1 MANQV
6 SLDYYML
13 IKKVGDAI
21 MQKNKQTK
29 LKETMCPFIASE
41 LKNFR
46 ERQGLSQEAFAKKL
60 QISLRSYSDLE
71 HEITLPSCI
80 TLLVFMALLEKEN
93 LDMFQHTVRTTIE
106 RSIFHE

>member
-29 LKETMCPFIASE
+29 LKEAMCPFIASE

>member
-6 SLDYYML
+6 NPDYYML
-13 IKKVGDAI
+13 IKKLGDAI
-21 MQKNKQTK
+21 MQKNKQIK
-29 LKETMCPFIASE
+29 LKEAMCPLIASE
-41 LKNFR
+41 LKNYR

-80 TLLVFMALLEKEN
+80 TLLVFMSLLEKGY
-93 LDMFQHTVRTTIE
+93 LDLFQRTVRTTIE
-106 RSIFHE
+106 RSIFS

>member
-1 MANQV
+1 MVNQI

-13 IKKVGDAI
+13 IAKVGDAI

-29 LKETMCPFIASE
+29 LKEAMCPFIANE
-41 LKNFR
+41 LKIYR
-46 ERQGLSQEAFAKKL
+46 KRQGLSQEAFAKKL
-60 QISLRSYSDLE
+60 QISLRAYSDLE

-93 LDMFQHTVRTTIE
+93 LDLFQRTVRTTIE
-106 RSIFHE
+106 KSIFL